1 MQKSSSQKEPERNV
15 QEVLLSRDFSI
26 KSYSNNHDQQRKSTF
41 LLRSQSP
48 VKTVCYDQKAKEG
61 ANLSTLLNNKSRKV
75 IKQPNLEIQAALF
88 QGRTVQR
95 TIRALK
101 F

>member
-1 MQKSSSQKEPERNV
+1 MLV
-15 QEVLLSRDFSI
+15 RDFSI
-26 KSYSNNHDQQRKSTF
+26 KSYSNDHQRKSTI
-41 LLRSQSP
+41 LLRGQSP
-48 VKTVCYDQKAKEG
+48 SKNGFVDQKNKDG
-61 ANLSTLLNNKSRKV
+61 ANLSTLLSNKSRKV

-88 QGRTVQR
+88 QGKTVQR

>member
-1 MQKSSSQKEPERNV
+1 MV
-15 QEVLLSRDFSI
+15 QNSLLVRDMSV
-26 KSYSNNHDQQRKSTF
+26 KSYIKNDEKRKSTI

-48 VKTVCYDQKAKEG
+48 DKNAYFDRKTKEE

-75 IKQPNLEIQAALF
+75 VKQPNLEIQAALF